1 MTAAANPQSNPE
13 RRRDLGETLEA
24 LQQQRQKTLL
34 AYCGLVGV
42 KSPEQSSSEGIGD
55 VAPVALQEMLNHMV
69 DYLAMGHFTVYQRII
84 EGTERRGA
92 VREAAEVAYPGIGET
107 TDVMVEFNDKYE
119 NFDGAAEDQ
128 EALKKDL
135 SRLGEMLAIRGDL
148 EDEIIEALRG

>member
-1 MTAAANPQSNPE
+1 MSAAAPNSQE
-13 RRRDLGETLEA
+13 RRKDLGETLEA
-24 LQQQRQKTLL
+24 LQQQRHRTLL

-42 KSPEQSSSEGIGD
+42 SSPEKTSADGIKD
-55 VAPVALQEMLNHMV
+55 VAPVALQELLNVMV

-128 EALKKDL
+128 EQLKQDL

-148 EDEIIEALRG
+148 EDEILEALRG

>member
-1 MTAAANPQSNPE
+1 MTAANPQANPTE
-13 RRRDLGETLEA
+13 RRRDLGETLEV

-42 KSPEQSSSEGIGD
+42 NLPEQTSADGIAD
-55 VAPVALQEMLNHMV
+55 VAPLALQELLNHMV

-107 TDVMVEFNDKYE
+107 TDVMVAFNDKYE

-135 SRLGEMLAIRGDL
+135 SRLGEMMAIRGDL

>member
-1 MTAAANPQSNPE
+1 MSAAATETQE
-13 RRRDLGETLEA
+13 RRKDLGETLEA

-34 AYCGLVGV
+34 AYCSLAGV
-42 KSPEQSSSEGIGD
+42 NSPELTSADGIKD
-55 VAPVALQEMLNHMV
+55 IAPIALQELLSVMV

-119 NFDGAAEDQ
+119 SFDGAAEDQ
-128 EALKKDL
+128 EELKADL

-148 EDEIIEALRG
+148 EDEILDALRG